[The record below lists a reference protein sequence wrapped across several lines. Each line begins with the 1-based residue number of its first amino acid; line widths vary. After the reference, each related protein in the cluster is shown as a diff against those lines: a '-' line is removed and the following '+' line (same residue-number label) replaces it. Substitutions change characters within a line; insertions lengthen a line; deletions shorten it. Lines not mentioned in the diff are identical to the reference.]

1 MPSLAS
7 PTNSARPSSD
17 HATAV
22 TEPGRVTVATRR
34 NGRSAKVL
42 ISVPL
47 KTARYRVSGEKAP
60 QTTFPALRIGLSTPP
75 FGTTQ
80 RGRFR
85 ERGRWSFL
93 DVDDRER
100 TVVLYLTGHEYR
112 RVVLTVDDPEAL
124 IEKLRARIPERG

>member
-1 MPSLAS
+1 MSRRIDFEAEALIVRFAGLAAI
-7 PTNSARPSSD
+7 TTLARQIRVPY
-17 HATAV
+17 TAIGSMSIGL
-22 TEPGRVTVATRR
+22 TDPPG
-34 NGRSAKVL
+34 L
-42 ISVPL
+42 L
-47 KTARYRVSGEKAP
+47 
-60 QTTFPALRIGLSTPP
+60 ALRIGLSTPP

-124 IEKLRARIPERG
+124 IEKLRARVPERG